1 MRRRPRK
8 RVEAI
13 KTAPPRATATLGP
26 APNPP
31 VFADALPD
39 VVGASLDSSGVM
51 TVGTWM
57 FPEVG
62 VGSSETPS
70 EAKGAGMLAVTDRI

>member
-1 MRRRPRK
+1 MRRRPRN

-31 VFADALPD
+31 VFADSLPD
-39 VVGASLDSSGVM
+39 AVGASLDSSGLGLRA
-51 TVGTWM
+51 VGTWTE
-57 FPEVG
+57 PDDG

-70 EAKGAGMLAVTDRI
+70 EANGADVLAV